1 MAASQQVARA
11 MRMVYIIELLRA
23 GGRTIEE
30 LARLTNV
37 TERTIYRDIADLQG
51 EPNFLPL
58 VVRVMYGEMA
68 NCDRVELNVVTRTDN
83 G

>member
-1 MAASQQVARA
+1 
-11 MRMVYIIELLRA
+11 MVYIIELLRA